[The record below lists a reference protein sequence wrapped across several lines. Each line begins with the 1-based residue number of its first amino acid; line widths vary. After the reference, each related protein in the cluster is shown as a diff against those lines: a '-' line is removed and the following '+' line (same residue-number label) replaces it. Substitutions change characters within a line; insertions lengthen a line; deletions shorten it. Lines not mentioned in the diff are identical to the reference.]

1 MSLYKIKCSKRRSL
15 YYSYLVSFKVTD
27 ISLIPKR
34 MPNFRDNLLLTKS
47 LQLSKLVDNDVE
59 NIKEFVN
66 IANSRLDAII
76 SITNNSHAIAADAVT
91 AMICEN
97 DKPTCS
103 GNSLDTANKMSVCL
117 RDGEIILRY
126 VTYLLI
132 TNDESILQKSCLQDL
147 KNTYISLGVPLSNAI
162 RVVELIR
169 DSTISDIKSTINSTK
184 ENKLFVSNLINETEV
199 YFEKIINL
207 LK

>member
-1 MSLYKIKCSKRRSL
+1 
-15 YYSYLVSFKVTD
+15 
-27 ISLIPKR
+27 
-34 MPNFRDNLLLTKS
+34 MPNLSDNKLLGKHFQISNLLDKNFES
-47 LQLSKLVDNDVE
+47 IQ
-59 NIKEFVN
+59 EFVN
-66 IANSRLDAII
+66 TANTRLDAIN

-97 DKPTCS
+97 EDS
-103 GNSLDTANKMSVCL
+103 LNSNNSINTTNKMSVCL

-132 TNDESILQKSCLQDL
+132 TNDDSILEKSCLKDL
-147 KNTYISLGVPLSNAI
+147 KNTYLSLGVPIPNAI

-169 DSTISDIKSTINSTK
+169 DATISDIKTTMNLTA
-184 ENKLFVSNLINETEV
+184 ENKVIISTLINETRI
-199 YFEKIINL
+199 YFEKIVNL

>member
-1 MSLYKIKCSKRRSL
+1 
-15 YYSYLVSFKVTD
+15 
-27 ISLIPKR
+27 
-34 MPNFRDNLLLTKS
+34 MPNLSNNKLLAKHFQISNLLDKNFES
-47 LQLSKLVDNDVE
+47 IQ
-59 NIKEFVN
+59 EFVN
-66 IANSRLDAII
+66 TANSRLDAII

-97 DKPTCS
+97 EDS
-103 GNSLDTANKMSVCL
+103 LNSNNSINTTNKMSVCL

-132 TNDESILQKSCLQDL
+132 TNDDSILEKSCLKDL
-147 KNTYISLGVPLSNAI
+147 KNTYLSLGVPIPNAI

-169 DSTISDIKSTINSTK
+169 DATISDIKTTMNLTV
-184 ENKLFVSNLINETEV
+184 ENNIIISNLINETKI
-199 YFEKIINL
+199 YFEKIVNL

>member
-1 MSLYKIKCSKRRSL
+1 
-15 YYSYLVSFKVTD
+15 
-27 ISLIPKR
+27 
-34 MPNFRDNLLLTKS
+34 MPNHSNNKLLAKHFQISNLLDK
-47 LQLSKLVDNDVE
+47 NFE
-59 NIKEFVN
+59 NIKEFIN
-66 IANSRLDAII
+66 TANSRLDAII

-97 DKPTCS
+97 EDS
-103 GNSLDTANKMSVCL
+103 LNSNNSINTTNKMSVCL

-132 TNDESILQKSCLQDL
+132 TNDDSILEKSCLKDL
-147 KNTYISLGVPLSNAI
+147 KNTYLSLGVPIPNAI

-169 DSTISDIKSTINSTK
+169 DATISDIKTTMNLTA
-184 ENKLFVSNLINETEV
+184 ENKIIMSNLIKETRI
-199 YFEKIINL
+199 YFEKIVNL

>member
-1 MSLYKIKCSKRRSL
+1 MQNLSDNKLLAKHL
-15 YYSYLVSFKVTD
+15 Q
-27 ISLIPKR
+27 IS
-34 MPNFRDNLLLTKS
+34 NLLDKNFES
-47 LQLSKLVDNDVE
+47 IQ
-59 NIKEFVN
+59 EFVN
-66 IANSRLDAII
+66 TANTRLDAIN

-97 DKPTCS
+97 EDS
-103 GNSLDTANKMSVCL
+103 LNSNNSINTTNKMSVCL

-132 TNDESILQKSCLQDL
+132 TNDDSILERSCLKDL
-147 KNTYISLGVPLSNAI
+147 KNTYISLGVPIPNAV

-169 DSTISDIKSTINSTK
+169 DATISDIKTSMNLTV
-184 ENKLFVSNLINETEV
+184 ENKMIMSNLINETKI
-199 YFEKIINL
+199 YFGKIVNL

>member
-1 MSLYKIKCSKRRSL
+1 
-15 YYSYLVSFKVTD
+15 
-27 ISLIPKR
+27 
-34 MPNFRDNLLLTKS
+34 MPNLSDNKLFAKHLQISNLLDKNFES
-47 LQLSKLVDNDVE
+47 IQ
-59 NIKEFVN
+59 EFVN
-66 IANSRLDAII
+66 TANTRLDAIN

-97 DKPTCS
+97 EDS
-103 GNSLDTANKMSVCL
+103 LNSNNTINTTNKMSVCL

-132 TNDESILQKSCLQDL
+132 TNDDSILEKSCLKDL
-147 KNTYISLGVPLSNAI
+147 KNTYLSLGVPIPNAI

-169 DSTISDIKSTINSTK
+169 DATISDITTTMNLTA
-184 ENKLFVSNLINETEV
+184 ENKIIMSNLINETRI
-199 YFEKIINL
+199 YFEKIVNL

>member
-1 MSLYKIKCSKRRSL
+1 
-15 YYSYLVSFKVTD
+15 
-27 ISLIPKR
+27 
-34 MPNFRDNLLLTKS
+34 MPNLSDNKLFAKHLQISNLLDKNFES
-47 LQLSKLVDNDVE
+47 IQ
-59 NIKEFVN
+59 EFVN
-66 IANSRLDAII
+66 TANSRLDAII

-97 DKPTCS
+97 EDS
-103 GNSLDTANKMSVCL
+103 LNSNNSINTTNKMSVCL

-132 TNDESILQKSCLQDL
+132 TNDDSILEKSCLKDL
-147 KNTYISLGVPLSNAI
+147 KNTYLSLGVPIPSAI

-169 DSTISDIKSTINSTK
+169 DATISEIKTTMNLTFENNTIM
-184 ENKLFVSNLINETEV
+184 SNLINETKI
-199 YFEKIINL
+199 YFDKIVNL

>member
-1 MSLYKIKCSKRRSL
+1 MK
-15 YYSYLVSFKVTD
+15 
-27 ISLIPKR
+27 
-34 MPNFRDNLLLTKS
+34 NLRNNDLLTKHI
-47 LQLSKLVDNDVE
+47 QLSSLVDKNIE

-66 IANSRLDAII
+66 VANSRLDAII

-97 DKPTCS
+97 ENSTNAN
-103 GNSLDTANKMSVCL
+103 NSLNTTNKMSVCL

-132 TNDESILQKSCLQDL
+132 TNDESVLEKSCLKDL
-147 KNTYISLGVPLSNAI
+147 KNTYLSLGVPIPNAI

-169 DSTISDIKSTINSTK
+169 DATISDIKTTMNLTI
-184 ENKLFVSNLINETEV
+184 ENKNMTFNLIDETKV
-199 YFEKIINL
+199 YFDKIINL
-207 LK
+207 LN

>member
-1 MSLYKIKCSKRRSL
+1 
-15 YYSYLVSFKVTD
+15 
-27 ISLIPKR
+27 
-34 MPNFRDNLLLTKS
+34 MPNLSDNKLLAKHLQISNLLDKNFES
-47 LQLSKLVDNDVE
+47 IQ
-59 NIKEFVN
+59 EFVN
-66 IANSRLDAII
+66 TANTRLDAIN

-97 DKPTCS
+97 EDS
-103 GNSLDTANKMSVCL
+103 LNSNNSINTTNKMSVCL

-132 TNDESILQKSCLQDL
+132 TNDDSVLEKSCLKDL
-147 KNTYISLGVPLSNAI
+147 KNTYLSLGVPIPNAI

-169 DSTISDIKSTINSTK
+169 DATISDIKTTMNLTA
-184 ENKLFVSNLINETEV
+184 ENKIIMSNLIKETRI
-199 YFEKIINL
+199 YFEKIVNL

>member
-1 MSLYKIKCSKRRSL
+1 
-15 YYSYLVSFKVTD
+15 
-27 ISLIPKR
+27 
-34 MPNFRDNLLLTKS
+34 MPNLSDNKLFAKHLQISNLLDKNFES
-47 LQLSKLVDNDVE
+47 IQ
-59 NIKEFVN
+59 EFVN
-66 IANSRLDAII
+66 TANTRLDAIN

-97 DKPTCS
+97 EDS
-103 GNSLDTANKMSVCL
+103 LNSNNSINTTNKMSVCL

-132 TNDESILQKSCLQDL
+132 TNDNSILEKSCLKDL
-147 KNTYISLGVPLSNAI
+147 KNTYLSLGVPIPNAI

-169 DSTISDIKSTINSTK
+169 DATISDIKTTMNLTA
-184 ENKLFVSNLINETEV
+184 ENKIIMSNLINETRI
-199 YFEKIINL
+199 YFEKIVNL

>member
-1 MSLYKIKCSKRRSL
+1 
-15 YYSYLVSFKVTD
+15 
-27 ISLIPKR
+27 
-34 MPNFRDNLLLTKS
+34 MPNLSDNKLLGKHFQISNLLDKNFES
-47 LQLSKLVDNDVE
+47 IQ
-59 NIKEFVN
+59 EFVN
-66 IANSRLDAII
+66 TANTRLDAIN

-97 DKPTCS
+97 EDS
-103 GNSLDTANKMSVCL
+103 LNSNNSINTTNKMSVCL

-132 TNDESILQKSCLQDL
+132 TNDDSILEKSCLKDL
-147 KNTYISLGVPLSNAI
+147 KNTYLSLGVPIPNAI

-169 DSTISDIKSTINSTK
+169 DATISDIKTTMNLTA
-184 ENKLFVSNLINETEV
+184 ENKIIMSNLIKETRI
-199 YFEKIINL
+199 YFEKIVNL

>member
-1 MSLYKIKCSKRRSL
+1 
-15 YYSYLVSFKVTD
+15 
-27 ISLIPKR
+27 
-34 MPNFRDNLLLTKS
+34 MPNLSDNKLLAKHLQISNLLDKNFES
-47 LQLSKLVDNDVE
+47 IQ
-59 NIKEFVN
+59 EFVN
-66 IANSRLDAII
+66 TANTRLDAIN

-97 DKPTCS
+97 EDS
-103 GNSLDTANKMSVCL
+103 LNSNNSINTTNKMSVCL

-132 TNDESILQKSCLQDL
+132 TNDNSILEKSCLKDL
-147 KNTYISLGVPLSNAI
+147 KNTYLSLGVPIPNAI

-169 DSTISDIKSTINSTK
+169 DATISDIKTTMNLTA
-184 ENKLFVSNLINETEV
+184 ENKIIMSNLINETRI
-199 YFEKIINL
+199 YFEKIVNL

>member
-1 MSLYKIKCSKRRSL
+1 
-15 YYSYLVSFKVTD
+15 
-27 ISLIPKR
+27 
-34 MPNFRDNLLLTKS
+34 MPNLSDNKLFAKHLQISNLLDKNFES
-47 LQLSKLVDNDVE
+47 IQ
-59 NIKEFVN
+59 EFVN
-66 IANSRLDAII
+66 TANTRLDAIN

-97 DKPTCS
+97 EDS
-103 GNSLDTANKMSVCL
+103 LNSKNSINTTNKMSVCL

-132 TNDESILQKSCLQDL
+132 TNDDSILEKSCLKDL
-147 KNTYISLGVPLSNAI
+147 KNTYLSLGVPIPNAI

-169 DSTISDIKSTINSTK
+169 DATISDIKSTMNLTA
-184 ENKLFVSNLINETEV
+184 ENKIIMSNLINETRI
-199 YFEKIINL
+199 YFEKIVNL